1 MKKNLKEEIIEL
13 IADTLEIDK
22 EQIKETTN
30 LARDLEVESL
40 DLVDLV
46 VAFEEKYNLEIPDQE
61 VKNLQTVSDI
71 ISYIENNHD

>member
-1 MKKNLKEEIIEL
+1 MKKNLKEEVIEL
-13 IADTLEIDK
+13 IADTLEMDK

-46 VAFEEKYNLEIPDQE
+46 VAFEEKYNIEIPDQE

-71 ISYIENNHD
+71 ISFIENHA